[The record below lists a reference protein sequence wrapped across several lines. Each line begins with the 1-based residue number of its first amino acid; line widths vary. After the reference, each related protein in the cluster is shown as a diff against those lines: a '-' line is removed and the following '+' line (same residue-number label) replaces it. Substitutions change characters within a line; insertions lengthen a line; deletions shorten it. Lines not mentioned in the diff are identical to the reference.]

1 MNVIE
6 TSGLSGRPRDG
17 GGRIDIT
24 LAVPPGVRVAIIG
37 GEGAGKSALVRLL
50 LNLDPI
56 RTGTARVLGKTP
68 AQLAGAAFARIGYVP
83 QQHLVPLH
91 LNVRQHLARW
101 RGFYPT
107 WDHEMALRLGVTLK
121 LPMDVR
127 ANFLERPLRLK
138 AALLS
143 SIAYRPDLLI
153 MDGAFDGTEDDVRD
167 EVRAALDTAL
177 VPGKSVLIVTAREAA
192 AVEGICDHIA
202 WLQEGRIQVFD
213 RVDALRD
220 QYRRITVTF
229 AHPPGRVVDLPKGW
243 ILLDARGRRLHAVDT
258 RFGDGSTMRAWLAP
272 FPGAT
277 VEDRPMA
284 LAEIGEALAR
294 RAAAAAAEGGR
305 S

>member
-17 GGRIDIT
+17 GGGLDIT
-24 LAVPPGVRVAIIG
+24 LAVPPGVRVALIG
-37 GEGAGKSALVRLL
+37 AEGAGKSALVRLL
-50 LNLDPI
+50 LDLAPI
-56 RTGTARVLGKTP
+56 RAGRASVLGRTP
-68 AQLAGAAFARIGYVP
+68 ARLHGATFARIGYVP
-83 QQHLVPLH
+83 QHHLMPLH
-91 LNVRQHLARW
+91 LDVRRHLARW

-107 WDHEMALRLGVTLK
+107 WDHELALRLSVRLA

-127 ANFLERPLRLK
+127 ANHLERPLRLK

-143 SIAYRPDLLI
+143 SIAYRPELLV
-153 MDGAFDGTEDDVRD
+153 MDGSFDRMDDGDRR
-167 EVRAALDTAL
+167 EVRAALDEAL
-177 VPGKSVLIVTAREAA
+177 VPGRSVLLTTAREAA
-192 AVEGICDHIA
+192 SVEGICDHIA

-213 RVDALRD
+213 RVDALTG

-229 AHPPGRVVDLPKGW
+229 AHPPGRALDLPPAW
-243 ILLDARGRRLHAVDT
+243 IQLDARGRRLHAVDT
-258 RFGDGSTMRAWLAP
+258 RFGDGSTLRGWLAS

-294 RAAAAAAEGGR
+294 RAAAEREGGA

>member
-1 MNVIE
+1 MIE
-6 TSGLSGRPRDG
+6 TTGLSGRPRDG
-17 GGRIDIT
+17 GGALDIT
-24 LAVPPGVRVAIIG
+24 WAVSPGVRVALIG
-37 GEGAGKSALVRLL
+37 AEGAGKSALLRLL

-56 RTGTARVLGKTP
+56 RAGTARVLGKAP
-68 AQLAGAAFARIGYVP
+68 ARLSGATFARIGYVP
-83 QQHLVPLH
+83 QHHLVPLH

-107 WDHEMALRLGVTLK
+107 WDQEFALHLSVRLA
-121 LPMDVR
+121 LPLDVR
-127 ANFLERPLRLK
+127 ANHLERPLRLK

-143 SIAYRPDLLI
+143 SLAYRPDLLF
-153 MDGAFDGTEDDVRD
+153 MDGSFDQMEDGDRR
-167 EVRAALDTAL
+167 EVGAALNEAL
-177 VPGKSVLIVTAREAA
+177 TPGRSVLIATARDAA
-192 AVEGICDHIA
+192 CLEGVCDHIA

-213 RVDALRD
+213 RVDALMN

-229 AHPPGRVVDLPKGW
+229 AHPPGRLVDLPPEW

-258 RFGDGSTMRAWLAP
+258 RFGDGATLRGWLAT

-277 VEDRPMA
+277 VEDRPMV

-294 RAAAAAAEGGR
+294 RAAAVREGGA